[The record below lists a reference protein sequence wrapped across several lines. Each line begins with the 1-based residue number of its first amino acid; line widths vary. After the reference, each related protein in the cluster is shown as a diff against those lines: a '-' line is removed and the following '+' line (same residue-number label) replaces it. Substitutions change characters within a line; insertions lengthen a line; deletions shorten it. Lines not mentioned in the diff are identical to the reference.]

1 MSDLIFYIPNH
12 GYSISDTIFVSWL
25 DANFF
30 VRDDDNDPAI
40 DADSFKIST
49 DDSDS
54 NIVQFT
60 ETITEGFVREVDV
73 SAGTTTISGLEHL
86 EGETVIVTSTGSVV
100 GTETV
105 SGGEITIEND
115 VFTYQVGLL
124 YKMKVRTMRLSIPQE
139 GATVQS
145 RIKRVDRTVV
155 RFIRSLD
162 GEAGQEYAGVE
173 HLQNVEATFS
183 AESQDTPP
191 NNRLVQ
197 GGFSE
202 DAYTTIISSNP
213 VPFTVLATIVD
224 VEIEK

>member
-1 MSDLIFYIPNH
+1 MSDLLLYIPNH
-12 GYSISDTIFVSWL
+12 GYSISDTIYVSWL
-25 DANFF
+25 DANVY

-40 DADSFKIST
+40 SANSFKIST
-49 DDSDS
+49 DDSD
-54 NIVQFT
+54 NNLIQFT
-60 ETITEGFVREVDV
+60 ETITDGFVREVDL
-73 SAGTTTISGLEHL
+73 AAETATITGLDHL
-86 EGETVIVTSTGSVV
+86 EGETVIVTSGGSVV

-105 SGGEITIEND
+105 SGGAITIGTS

-145 RIKRVDRTVV
+145 RIKQILRTVV
-155 RFIRSLD
+155 RFIRSLG

-173 HLQNVEATFS
+173 HLQNIEATFS
-183 AESQDTPP
+183 AEAQDTLP
-191 NNRLVQ
+191 NNRLAQ

-202 DAYTTIISSNP
+202 DAYTTIVSSDP

-224 VEIEK
+224 VEVEK

>member
-1 MSDLIFYIPNH
+1 MPDLLLYIPNH

-25 DANFF
+25 NTNFY
-30 VRDDDNDPAI
+30 VRDPDNDPAI
-40 DADSFKIST
+40 GADSFKIST
-49 DDSDS
+49 DDSDD
-54 NIVQFT
+54 NLVQFS
-60 ETITEGFVREVDV
+60 ETITNGFVREVDV
-73 SAGTTTISGLEHL
+73 SAGTTTISGLGHL
-86 EGETVIVTSTGSVV
+86 EGETVIVTSAGSIAGV
-100 GTETV
+100 ETV
-105 SGGEITIEND
+105 SGGEVTIGND

-145 RIKRVDRTVV
+145 RIKKITRTVV
-155 RFIRSLD
+155 RFIRSL
-162 GEAGQEYAGVE
+162 GGQAGQEYAGVE
-173 HLQNVEATFS
+173 HLQNMEATFS

-191 NNRLVQ
+191 NNRLAQ

-202 DAYTTIISSNP
+202 DAYTTIISNDP